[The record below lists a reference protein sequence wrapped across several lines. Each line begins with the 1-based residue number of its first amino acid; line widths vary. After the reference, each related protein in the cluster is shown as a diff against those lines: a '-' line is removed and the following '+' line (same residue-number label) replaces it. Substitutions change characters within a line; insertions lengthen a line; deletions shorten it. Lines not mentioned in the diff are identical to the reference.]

1 MWNIFQDFF
10 TVGEVEENEIFGHL
24 DFLFR
29 DEDSPFMLGLSD
41 MIKEYH
47 KNKKVMMRFNYHTLA
62 SFSQSIKLSN
72 SMTLSISISLTQ
84 SLSTRLSIQLS
95 IYLFLSLSLFFIFFI
110 FFISN
115 LSVSHFLV
123 HLMINVIF

>member
-1 MWNIFQDFF
+1 M
-10 TVGEVEENEIFGHL
+10 GEVEENEIFGHL

-47 KNKKVMMRFNYHTLA
+47 KNKKVMMRFNYHPLA

-72 SMTLSISISLTQ
+72 SMELSISISLTQ
-84 SLSTRLSIQLS
+84 SLSMRLSIQFS
-95 IYLFLSLSLFFIFFI
+95 IYLFLSLSLLFI

>member
-1 MWNIFQDFF
+1 M
-10 TVGEVEENEIFGHL
+10 GEVEENEIFGHL

-47 KNKKVMMRFNYHTLA
+47 KNKKVMMRFNYHPLA

-72 SMTLSISISLTQ
+72 SMTLSIS
-84 SLSTRLSIQLS
+84 
-95 IYLFLSLSLFFIFFI
+95 LSL
-110 FFISN
+110 
-115 LSVSHFLV
+115 
-123 HLMINVIF
+123 